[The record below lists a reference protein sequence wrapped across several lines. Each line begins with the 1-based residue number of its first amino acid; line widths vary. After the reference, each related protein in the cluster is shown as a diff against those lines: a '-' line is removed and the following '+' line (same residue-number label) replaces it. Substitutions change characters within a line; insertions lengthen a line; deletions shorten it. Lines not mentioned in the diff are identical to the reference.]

1 MILSA
6 GMATNLSF
14 PRRWDNLYLWFWHQS
29 SALKCALVWTSS
41 YSRSSTI
48 CLSFQTHN
56 LPTTLCPSIQYYR
69 ESPHRHPSQDL
80 PFGNLALLYWTGFFF
95 FFFCLSY
102 FSYLWMPTQM
112 PPSPSNQLPWSSTLY
127 IWWAQRSWLSCLSC
141 LSCWIVQ

>member
-95 FFFCLSY
+95 FFFAY
-102 FSYLWMPTQM
+102 PTFIIFEC
-112 PPSPSNQLPWSSTLY
+112 QLRCHHLLLINSLGPVLCTYDGLRGLDLVASVAL
-127 IWWAQRSWLSCLSC
+127 
-141 LSCWIVQ
+141 VVE